1 MKNTMPLVTA
11 NLNLSQKLRWI
22 NNSRIRVESKG
33 CCLNQY
39 KVTFTPRNV
48 ENLFTVY
55 ELERWSQD
63 LNAEFTLKVCLFGAF
78 RLTINTD
85 PDKYFTFNF

>member
-39 KVTFTPRNV
+39 KVLLQET
-48 ENLFTVY
+48 
-55 ELERWSQD
+55 
-63 LNAEFTLKVCLFGAF
+63 
-78 RLTINTD
+78 
-85 PDKYFTFNF
+85 